1 MPEFRRRYS
10 EGRAD
15 SRHHTATYTFRRG
28 HTKSTGG
35 AVTSDLNQ
43 RAFDR
48 TSNEEL
54 HWNLPAETA
63 MPSGKAVEILE
74 FLRWYARERLDSRRM
89 DERRSVDLGVVP
101 EFADVGLLGLQVP
114 RRYQGQELSYRDT
127 FRIMEQLAAIDCN
140 LFVMTAV
147 QNAVGIPP
155 IMQHA
160 SDRVKADVLPLLA
173 QGKSL
178 TTSAASE
185 PGMGSDLRGMTTCAT
200 RNRDGSY
207 TINGTKRWISLGAA
221 SHYLNV
227 FTRLCDEQGRRLGY
241 AGFVVDTTTP
251 GFTAGPELL
260 TLGLKAVPQNI
271 LTFKDMRV
279 PADWM
284 LGAEGEGITA
294 ANAAFMLARLVL
306 AAGSVGAMKRSLE
319 VAARYATRRTVAT
332 GLLVDNGRTQQILT
346 EAVAATQAVETLL
359 DHLTSQLDMG
369 EQPPELLYFV
379 AKIVASEEMFT
390 VVDRS
395 LQMLG
400 ARGFLDTNIVG
411 PFFRDYRLFRIFEGA
426 TEAITVYVG
435 KMLHRNPAGFGELV
449 HSFSTSRQVT
459 DLVDEAASFTARR
472 AVTER
477 EQHILYNV
485 LGDLLCWSVLAALT
499 SSTATRSEMHAY
511 TAQWCERKLRQRL
524 TEARRDVELELPT
537 VSTLL
542 SHIAGYEETIGD
554 VDQRRPDEEH
564 CVDPLLMR

>member
-1 MPEFRRRYS
+1 M
-10 EGRAD
+10 
-15 SRHHTATYTFRRG
+15 YTFRRG
-28 HTKSTGG
+28 RTKSTGG
-35 AVTSDLNQ
+35 AVTSDLNE
-43 RAFDR
+43 RAFDGA
-48 TSNEEL
+48 SNEEL
-54 HWNLPAETA
+54 SWNPTVENA
-63 MPSGKAVEILE
+63 MLSSKAVEILE

-89 DERRSVDLGVVP
+89 DERRSIDLGVVP
-101 EFADVGLLGLQVP
+101 DFASAGLLGLQVP
-114 RRYQGQELSYRDT
+114 RQYQGLELNYRDT
-127 FRIMEQLAAIDCN
+127 FRIMEQLGAIDCN

-155 IMQHA
+155 IMHHA
-160 SDRVKADVLPLLA
+160 SEQVKADVLPLLA

-185 PGMGSDLRGMTTCAT
+185 PGMGSNLRGMTTYAT
-200 RNRDGSY
+200 RNWDGSY

-221 SHYLNV
+221 SRYLNV
-227 FTRLCDEQGRRLGY
+227 FTRLCDEQGRELGY
-241 AGFVVDTTTP
+241 TGFVVDTATP

-279 PADWM
+279 PAEWM
-284 LGAEGEGITA
+284 LGTEGEGIEA

-306 AAGSVGAMKRSLE
+306 AAGSLGAMKRSLE
-319 VAARYATRRTVAT
+319 VAARYAARRTVAT
-332 GLLVDNGRTQQILT
+332 GLLVENGRTQQILT
-346 EAVAATQAVETLL
+346 DAVAATQAVETLL
-359 DHLTSQLDMG
+359 DHITSQLDMG

-379 AKIVASEEMFT
+379 AKIVATEEMFT

-395 LQMLG
+395 LQTLG

-435 KMLHRNPAGFGELV
+435 KMIHRNPAGFGELV
-449 HSFSTSRQVT
+449 HALPASPQVT
-459 DLVDEAASFTARR
+459 YLVEEAASFTARR
-472 AVTER
+472 AVTEQ
-477 EQHILYNV
+477 EQHILFNV

-499 SSTATRSEMHAY
+499 SSTAYRSEMHEY
-511 TAQWCERKLRQRL
+511 TAQWCEHKLRQRL
-524 TEARRDVELELPT
+524 TEARRDVRLELPN
-537 VSTLL
+537 VPTLIN
-542 SHIAGYEETIGD
+542 HIAGYEETIGN